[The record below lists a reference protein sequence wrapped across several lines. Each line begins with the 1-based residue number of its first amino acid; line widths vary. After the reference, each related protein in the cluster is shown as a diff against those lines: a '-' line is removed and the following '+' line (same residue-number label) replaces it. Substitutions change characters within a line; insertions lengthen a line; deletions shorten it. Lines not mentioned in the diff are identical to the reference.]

1 MPKIYGKTRT
11 RYFEDRKMKIKYAKV
26 FSGAMSALLLS
37 FAVFFRIFL
46 ETLPCVIS
54 SSPDCPLSECG
65 FSGAK
70 LRATSDGCAYY
81 IANLPVKTA
90 DLVEKERKSVILCG
104 TPFGIKIRSD
114 GVMVVKTSEQSPA
127 KTAGIKEGD
136 IIKQVNGETVRTNS
150 DISKAVQMSGEMT
163 NVVLER
169 GEREMSFQFTPKL
182 EDDEFKIGV
191 FVRDSAA
198 GVGTL
203 TFVEPKTKTFGG
215 LGHSISDVSTGETV
229 PLLSGEITKADIFGI
244 VKGKSGSAGELCG
257 LIFPDKETG
266 VILSNTEV
274 GVFGEYKDEISGE
287 LYPAAF
293 RQEVK
298 TGAATVLVTLD
309 GNAPKEYSIEI
320 ERINL
325 LDIEGSKSM
334 VIRITDPELLD
345 KTGGIV
351 RGMSGSPIIQD
362 GQFVGAVTHVLVN
375 DPTRGYA
382 IFAENMLSKALPQ

>member
-1 MPKIYGKTRT
+1 M
-11 RYFEDRKMKIKYAKV
+11 EMKSKYAKL
-26 FSGAMSALLLS
+26 FSGASAALLLC
-37 FAVFFRIFL
+37 FAVFFGIFR
-46 ETLPCVIS
+46 ESLPCVIS
-54 SSPDCPLSECG
+54 SSPDSPLSECG
-65 FSGAK
+65 FSGTT
-70 LRATSDGCAYY
+70 LRATPDGCAYY
-81 IANLPVKTA
+81 IANLPIKTA

-104 TPFGIKIRSD
+104 TPFGIKIKSD

-136 IIKQVNGETVRTNS
+136 IIKSVNGETVRTNS
-150 DISKAVQMSGEMT
+150 DISRAVQMSEEMT
-163 NVVLER
+163 SVVLER

-182 EDDEFKIGV
+182 EDDELKIGV

-229 PLLSGEITKADIFGI
+229 PLASGEITKADIFGI

-266 VILSNTEV
+266 VIRSNTEV
-274 GVFGEYKDEISGE
+274 GVFGEYTDEISGE

-298 TGAATVLVTLD
+298 TGAATVLVTLG

-362 GQFVGAVTHVLVN
+362 GKFVGAVTHVLVN
-375 DPTRGYA
+375 DPARGYA
-382 IFAENMLSKALPQ
+382 IFAENMLSEAVG